1 MLSLD
6 LVYLEPGRR
15 NAPPLSLSFSLSL
28 PWPSIVPG
36 FLRRPGA
43 LSLEVRN
50 LPAKTKPWLRLPL
63 ARHTRHPV
71 SLREQVGVTLLGWW
85 ILLAWTSLCR
95 KAQTRSPL
103 LFFVLCALLLG
114 EPRQLGSLLA
124 LQPGGVC
131 CPACHKAIGRSSH
144 QATRS
149 GHQRCTRDRRIT
161 LGK

>member
-1 MLSLD
+1 MRLPYLS
-6 LVYLEPGRR
+6 PS
-15 NAPPLSLSFSLSL
+15 LSLSS
-28 PWPSIVPG
+28 WPSIVLG

-85 ILLAWTSLCR
+85 IPLAWTSLCR

-103 LFFVLCALLLG
+103 LFFTL
-114 EPRQLGSLLA
+114 
-124 LQPGGVC
+124 
-131 CPACHKAIGRSSH
+131 CPAARRAAAAGIIVGTATWRRVLSGSH

-149 GHQRCTRDRRIT
+149 GHQRSTRDRRIA